1 MVKKIVGIEESHSAI
16 HDAKNNSKNFKNI
29 KYIIGKTEEILQ
41 SNTEKFDTV
50 ILDPPRIGCE
60 ESVINNVISLEP
72 KIIILISCSP
82 ENFCKDVYKLVNSK
96 QYIIDKII
104 PIDMF
109 PQTHHT
115 EIVGILRL
123 KP

>member
-1 MVKKIVGIEESHSAI
+1 MDVVNTSFHTENHFNITKWMFSTLLKNGFLEVKK
-16 HDAKNNSKNFKNI
+16 
-29 KYIIGKTEEILQ
+29 Q
-41 SNTEKFDTV
+41 SMPYSLTEKFDTV

-60 ESVINNVISLEP
+60 DSVIKNVISLEP

-82 ENFCKDVYKLVNSK
+82 ENFCEDVYKIVSSN

-115 EIVGILRL
+115 EIVGIFRL
-123 KP
+123 K

>member
-1 MVKKIVGIEESHSAI
+1 M
-16 HDAKNNSKNFKNI
+16 
-29 KYIIGKTEEILQ
+29 Q

-109 PQTHHT
+109 PQTHHV
-115 EIVGILRL
+115 ECVASLKFQGIGN
-123 KP
+123 

>member
-1 MVKKIVGIEESHSAI
+1 MGIEESHSAI
-16 HDAKNNSKNFKNI
+16 SDAKINSKNYKNI
-29 KYIIGKTEEILQ
+29 QYIIGKTEVVLQ
-41 SNTEKFDTV
+41 NNTEKFDTV

-60 ESVINNVISLEP
+60 DSVIKNVISLEP
-72 KIIILISCSP
+72 KVIILISCSP
-82 ENFCKDVYKLVNSK
+82 ENFCEDVYKIVSSN

-123 KP
+123 K